1 MANWH
6 FRVGADALA
15 RLPEMI
21 KANKAEILR
30 LKAQA
35 DERMIR
41 PPSGAPSARCK
52 IRRRGWRDVKTA
64 LAHPACRRESCI
76 GNSGRQPPLGRHGRR
91 KAVLPHPLCCRCG

>member
-35 DERMIR
+35 DERDDPAAKR
-41 PPSGAPSARCK
+41 SAKRALQDTKARLARCED
-52 IRRRGWRDVKTA
+52 RLTA
-64 LAHPACRRESCI
+64 L
-76 GNSGRQPPLGRHGRR
+76 QPVVE
-91 KAVLPHPLCCRCG
+91 KAA